1 MLQRAT
7 SRPQG
12 HLHWRS
18 GAAAGEVWRL
28 RRDVMDAPVK
38 ETTAQKAERLKLE
51 RNPWAI
57 LPDIVRYARHGFDS
71 IAPDDLN
78 LRFRWWGLYTQGDGR
93 GALGGA
99 APFFMARIRIPNG
112 FLFAHQVRTIAD
124 LAERY
129 ARGVADVTVRQ
140 NVQLHWLRIEDV
152 PDVLYTLWRAG
163 LTTIGA
169 CGDVTRNL
177 VGCPLAGVD
186 REEIC
191 DASPIL
197 LQANRMLAG
206 NPEFSNLP
214 RKYKIGITGCRRWCS
229 SPEINDIG
237 LTGIAHPATG
247 EIGFSARV
255 GGGLSTHPHFGVRL
269 PAFVR
274 WSQALAV
281 VRGITEIFRD
291 SGVLREHRDRARLKY
306 LFVGHGWTA
315 ETFLEELTRRIGF
328 ALDPDVPETPPPDV
342 YRDHVG
348 IHAQKQDG
356 LCSAGFAILRG
367 RMTVQDIRT
376 VADLAD
382 RYGDGSVRLT
392 TMQNV
397 VILNIAA
404 ARTPALAQEAAGA
417 GLRLEGS
424 PFWRGTIACTGSEFC
439 KLAVAETKGFARW
452 LVEALEERVP
462 DFDTNLKIHIAGCPN
477 DCGQHWIADVGL
489 QGAKAKVNG
498 QMVDAYD
505 VFLGGGLGA
514 EPQFARRVSV
524 RLAAADVPDTLA
536 RLLRIYLDG
545 RRIGESFHAF
555 CRRHTDAELK
565 AHLQPARV
573 GAEAPGAA

>member
-93 GALGGA
+93 GA
-99 APFFMARIRIPNG
+99 
-112 FLFAHQVRTIAD
+112 
-124 LAERY
+124 
-129 ARGVADVTVRQ
+129 
-140 NVQLHWLRIEDV
+140 
-152 PDVLYTLWRAG
+152 
-163 LTTIGA
+163 
-169 CGDVTRNL
+169 
-177 VGCPLAGVD
+177 LAGVD

-315 ETFLEELTRRIGF
+315 ETFLE
-328 ALDPDVPETPPPDV
+328 
-342 YRDHVG
+342 
-348 IHAQKQDG
+348 
-356 LCSAGFAILRG
+356 
-367 RMTVQDIRT
+367 
-376 VADLAD
+376 
-382 RYGDGSVRLT
+382 
-392 TMQNV
+392 
-397 VILNIAA
+397 
-404 ARTPALAQEAAGA
+404 
-417 GLRLEGS
+417 
-424 PFWRGTIACTGSEFC
+424 
-439 KLAVAETKGFARW
+439 
-452 LVEALEERVP
+452 
-462 DFDTNLKIHIAGCPN
+462 
-477 DCGQHWIADVGL
+477 
-489 QGAKAKVNG
+489 
-498 QMVDAYD
+498 
-505 VFLGGGLGA
+505 
-514 EPQFARRVSV
+514 
-524 RLAAADVPDTLA
+524 
-536 RLLRIYLDG
+536 
-545 RRIGESFHAF
+545 
-555 CRRHTDAELK
+555 
-565 AHLQPARV
+565 
-573 GAEAPGAA
+573 

>member
-78 LRFRWWGLYTQGDGR
+78 LRFRWWGLY
-93 GALGGA
+93 
-99 APFFMARIRIPNG
+99 
-112 FLFAHQVRTIAD
+112 
-124 LAERY
+124 

-206 NPEFSNLP
+206 NPEFSSLP

-291 SGVLREHRDRARLKY
+291 SGLLREHRDRARLKY

-315 ETFLEELTRRIGF
+315 EPFLDELTRRIGF
-328 ALDPDVPETPPPDV
+328 ALDPDVPETPPPAV
-342 YRDHVG
+342 HRDHAG
-348 IHAQKQDG
+348 IHAQQQEG